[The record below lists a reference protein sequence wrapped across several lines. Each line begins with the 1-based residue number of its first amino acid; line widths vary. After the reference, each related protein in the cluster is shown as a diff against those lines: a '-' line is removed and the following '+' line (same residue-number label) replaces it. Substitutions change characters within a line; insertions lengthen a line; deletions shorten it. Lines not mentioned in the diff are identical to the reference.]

1 MRLHDFPRHPVS
13 RALSV
18 ILLLSMPL
26 QGCSHQRVIGPTSPP
41 QDYSEANELLAGRSV
56 RLEMTTGR
64 RISGAQFVTVA
75 PDSIRFV
82 QGEARAPISIPAERF
97 SYAIYHNRLKGLA
110 LGTVI
115 VGGVSA
121 MIGLLLA
128 GDLSGDV
135 SYTAGQKAAILGII
149 GGVFGGLG
157 GLIQGAPV
165 TVRRIWNR

>member
-1 MRLHDFPRHPVS
+1 
-13 RALSV
+13 LSV

-26 QGCSHQRVIGPTSPP
+26 QGCGHQRVIGPSSPP
-41 QDYSEANELLAGRSV
+41 QDYSEANDLLAGRRV
-56 RLEMTTGR
+56 RVEMTTGR
-64 RISGAQFVTVA
+64 SISGAQFVTVA

-97 SYAIYHNRLKGLA
+97 LYAIDHNRWKGLA
-110 LGTVI
+110 LGTAI

-121 MIGLLLA
+121 IMGLFIT

-135 SYTAGQKAAILGII
+135 SYTAGQRATILGII

-165 TVRRIWNR
+165 TVRRDWTR